1 MGRKDHLNSIKS
13 PLLEKIS
20 FKCIDEDSTKAW
32 LSIVQNY
39 INTLNDQQKIKEKQ
53 NDGHDLS
60 QTKSLE
66 PMDS

>member
-1 MGRKDHLNSIKS
+1 MERKDHLNSIKS

-53 NDGHDLS
+53 NDGYDLS